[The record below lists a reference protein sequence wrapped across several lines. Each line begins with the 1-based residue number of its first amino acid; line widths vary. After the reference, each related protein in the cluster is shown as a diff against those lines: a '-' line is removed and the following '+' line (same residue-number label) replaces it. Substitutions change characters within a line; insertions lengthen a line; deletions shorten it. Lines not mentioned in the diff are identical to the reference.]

1 MNNNQSGPY
10 SYILYELIEF
20 NKKQQ
25 RLINQKELEEIIKE
39 EEDKNKIESFQGI
52 NYMNNNVLCFM
63 PSKEQY
69 EKYYQ
74 EQRKKLEF
82 EENIKYNDPYIY
94 IQHNITKD
102 LFKKRGNKKI
112 Y

>member
-1 MNNNQSGPY
+1 
-10 SYILYELIEF
+10 
-20 NKKQQ
+20 
-25 RLINQKELEEIIKE
+25 
-39 EEDKNKIESFQGI
+39 
-52 NYMNNNVLCFM
+52 M

-82 EENIKYNDPYIY
+82 EENIKYNDPYIN